1 MITYGNVGKD
11 QCGYQNW
18 REISKIMENP
28 PSSKSVIY
36 SPKFQLTMH
45 EGAPVY
51 SRFVM
56 DLSSRKTG
64 IVNVSPEK
72 WYIVTSGRVLTTYN
86 KEPSSISVGKPFI
99 HVSSIT
105 GIRLYLMPFWE
116 FPQCSYLFM
125 LKV

>member
-1 MITYGNVGKD
+1 MISYGNIIDTSTSPKWINLS
-11 QCGYQNW
+11 Q
-18 REISKIMENP
+18 IMKNP
-28 PSSKSVIY
+28 PSPNSVIY

-51 SRFVM
+51 CRFVM

-72 WYIVTSGRVLTTYN
+72 WYIVTSGRVFTTYN
-86 KEPSSISVGKPFI
+86 KEPSTISVGKPFI

-105 GIRLYLMPFWE
+105 GIGFA
-116 FPQCSYLFM
+116 ST
-125 LKV
+125 